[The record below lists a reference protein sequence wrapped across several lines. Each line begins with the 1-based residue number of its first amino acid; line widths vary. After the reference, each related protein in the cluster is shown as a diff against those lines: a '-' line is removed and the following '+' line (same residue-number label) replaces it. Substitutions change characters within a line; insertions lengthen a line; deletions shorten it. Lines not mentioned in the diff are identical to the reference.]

1 MFIGLMIAPALG
13 YLLSYLYICIRYD
26 KDSYVLFIPPME
38 KERHIWMYEFEV
50 RPDLITTTRDQIGE
64 ALKDSGRSSSTVNR
78 VMVLFEELFML
89 VYDLNPGETVLA
101 ECIVESGDRVHI
113 ITKDNG
119 VYYDLTNPDLQV
131 GSFRSFVVSS
141 LTENFTRNRIN
152 LVSLSFNRNA
162 FEIE

>member
-1 MFIGLMIAPALG
+1 
-13 YLLSYLYICIRYD
+13 
-26 KDSYVLFIPPME
+26 
-38 KERHIWMYEFEV
+38 MYEFEV
-50 RPDLITTTRDQIGE
+50 RPDLITATRDQIGKT
-64 ALKDSGRSSSTVNR
+64 LKDRGRSSSTVNR

-89 VYDLNPGETVLA
+89 VYDLNPGKTVLA

-131 GSFRSFVVSS
+131 ESFRSFVVSS
-141 LTENFTRNRIN
+141 LTEKLTRNRVN

-162 FEIE
+162 FEIK